1 MAGVMTKPKDLLFE
15 DTTPLAL
22 VQIDYGFVIIIF
34 NAATHYITI
43 SKSGVMNDNI
53 VGSDHVSFDSIYYE
67 NGIIYGKGKGSIQL
81 GTIIYTPNGS
91 ILV

>member
-1 MAGVMTKPKDLLFE
+1 MTKPKDLLFE

-22 VQIDYGFVIIIF
+22 VQIDYGFAIIIF